1 MLQTRNLTRRF
12 AGLTAVND
20 VSLEVRSGEVFGVIG
35 PNGAGKTTFF
45 NMLSGIVPATS
56 GDIVFKGK
64 PIQKLQP
71 HRIARLGIGRTFQIV
86 RPFSELTV
94 LENVLAAVGVRYCSN
109 FFSALDQSRR
119 RKHRDVARALLQRAH
134 VDRYEHELAGNLP
147 LGVLRRLEIARALGL
162 RPDLLLLDESFSGL
176 SHREVLDLV
185 ELVRELRADGMTV
198 ILIEH
203 NMQVTM
209 NLCDRVAVLDRGE
222 KIAEGRPAEITND
235 RRVIAAYLGSDA

>member
-56 GDIVFKGK
+56 GDIVFKGM

>member
-71 HRIARLGIGRTFQIV
+71 HRIAKLGIGRTFQIV

>member
-20 VSLEVRSGEVFGVIG
+20 VSLEVRPGEVFGVIG

-56 GDIVFKGK
+56 GDIVLKGK
-64 PIQKLQP
+64 PLQKLQP
-71 HRIARLGIGRTFQIV
+71 HRIAKLGIGRTFQIV

-176 SHREVLDLV
+176 SHREVLALV

-222 KIAEGRPAEITND
+222 KIAEGPPAEITND

>member
-1 MLQTRNLTRRF
+1 MLQTHNLTRRF

-20 VSLEVRSGEVFGVIG
+20 VSLEVRPGEVFGVIG

-56 GDIVFKGK
+56 GDIVFKGI

-222 KIAEGRPAEITND
+222 KIAEGPPAEITND

>member
-119 RKHRDVARALLQRAH
+119 RKHRDVALALLQRAH

-222 KIAEGRPAEITND
+222 KIAEGPPAEITND

>member
-56 GDIVFKGK
+56 GDIVFKGM

-109 FFSALDQSRR
+109 FFSALHQSRR

>member
-1 MLQTRNLTRRF
+1 MLQTHNLTRRF

-20 VSLEVRSGEVFGVIG
+20 VSLKVRPGEVFGVIG

-64 PIQKLQP
+64 PIQTLQP
-71 HRIARLGIGRTFQIV
+71 HRIAKLGIGRTFQIV

-222 KIAEGRPAEITND
+222 KIAEGPPAEITND

>member
-119 RKHRDVARALLQRAH
+119 REHRDVARALLQRAH

-222 KIAEGRPAEITND
+222 KIAEGPPAEITND

>member
-222 KIAEGRPAEITND
+222 KIAEGPPAEITND